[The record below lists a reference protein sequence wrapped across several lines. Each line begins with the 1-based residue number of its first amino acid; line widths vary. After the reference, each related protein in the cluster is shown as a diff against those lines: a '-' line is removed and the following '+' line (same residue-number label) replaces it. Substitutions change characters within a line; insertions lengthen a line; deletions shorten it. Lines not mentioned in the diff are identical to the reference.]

1 MHSLRARICINAMD
15 KVTAF
20 KLFLLALLS
29 SGSNAFRA
37 IDTGLGRKPT
47 VQDHNLIE
55 DFAILVGEEGQSH
68 NATTLPGNF
77 TICSSISTD
86 DAKSPAAFFQLFDQ
100 DDEAW
105 ISVSVLFGDKT
116 RTVHVVKVMVGL
128 VYLC

>member
-1 MHSLRARICINAMD
+1 MHSVPAHICINAMD
-15 KVTAF
+15 KVTALKF
-20 KLFLLALLS
+20 FLLVLLF
-29 SGSNAFRA
+29 SGNNAFRA

-55 DFAILVGEEGQSH
+55 DFALLVGEEGQIHDSS
-68 NATTLPGNF
+68 LPGNF
-77 TICSSISTD
+77 TICSSISTE

-116 RTVHVVKVMVGL
+116 RTVHVVKVMVSL
-128 VYLC
+128 SL

>member
-1 MHSLRARICINAMD
+1 MHSVPARICINAMD
-15 KVTAF
+15 KVRALKF
-20 KLFLLALLS
+20 FLLVLLS
-29 SGSNAFRA
+29 SGNNALRA

-55 DFAILVGEEGQSH
+55 DFALLIGEEGQSH
-68 NATTLPGNF
+68 NVTLPGKF
-77 TICSSISTD
+77 TICSSISTE

-116 RTVHVVKVMVGL
+116 RTVHVVKVMVSL
-128 VYLC
+128 SL